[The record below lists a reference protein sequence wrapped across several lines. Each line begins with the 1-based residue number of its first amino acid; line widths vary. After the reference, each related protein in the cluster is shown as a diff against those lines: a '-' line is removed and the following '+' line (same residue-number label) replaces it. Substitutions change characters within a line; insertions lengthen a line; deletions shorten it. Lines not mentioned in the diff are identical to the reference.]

1 MRPSP
6 TPLLVSL
13 LLLTAGHVSA
23 QALAPAERSTRT
35 TSTTAAP
42 NGLSTTSTATN
53 EGKTTT
59 TTSTVDGG
67 GLRVDQTT
75 TEVVAVQEP
84 PSSATQSGFAIAGLF
99 GAGDDVTIT
108 GLAFDAH
115 LRVLSGEQLPG
126 TKGGG
131 WLGFFFE
138 PSVGVNV
145 TNVETTTP
153 RVCFRNACSGGE
165 TKETTSGA
173 ATAAATAGLQYM
185 SFSEMDA
192 ESREQSGFGVAVG
205 ARLTAFVPFE
215 EGDTTTSLGP
225 AFSLLSTSYN
235 PGTARLE
242 TSNFNL
248 LILPTDALTLV
259 MIGYSSNVD

>member
-1 MRPSP
+1 MRPTPTLLVASLIAAPAGATEPPSP
-6 TPLLVSL
+6 TPG
-13 LLLTAGHVSA
+13 AGGG
-23 QALAPAERSTRT
+23 P
-35 TSTTAAP
+35 
-42 NGLSTTSTATN
+42 
-53 EGKTTT
+53 TTT
-59 TTSTVDGG
+59 TTTTVDGG
-67 GLRVDQTT
+67 GLRVDATS

-99 GAGDDVTIT
+99 GTGDDIAIT
-108 GLAFDAH
+108 GLALDAH
-115 LRVLSGEQLPG
+115 LRVLSGDTFPG

-131 WLGFFFE
+131 WLGFFLE
-138 PSVGVNV
+138 PSVGVNL
-145 TNVETTTP
+145 TKVETTTP
-153 RVCFRNACSGGE
+153 RICIRTTCTGGE
-165 TKETTSGA
+165 TQENSSGA
-173 ATAAATAGLQYM
+173 AAVSATAGVQYM
-185 SFSEMDA
+185 HFSEMDA

-205 ARLTAFVPFE
+205 ARATAFVPFE
-215 EGDTTTSLGP
+215 EGDTTTSIGP

>member
-1 MRPSP
+1 MRASP
-6 TPLLVSL
+6 MFPLV
-13 LLLTAGHVSA
+13 LLLTARVHA
-23 QALAPAERSTRT
+23 QAAEPPADPEP
-35 TSTTAAP
+35 AGP
-42 NGLSTTSTATN
+42 
-53 EGKTTT
+53 TTT
-59 TTSTVDGG
+59 TTTTVDAK
-67 GLRVDQTT
+67 GLSVNQTT

-99 GAGDDVTIT
+99 GSGDDIAIT
-108 GLAFDAH
+108 GLSLDAH
-115 LRVLSGEQLPG
+115 LRMLSGDTLPG

-131 WLGFFFE
+131 WLGFFLE
-138 PSVGVNV
+138 PSVGVNL
-145 TNVETTTP
+145 TKVETTTP
-153 RVCFRNACSGGE
+153 RICIRTTCTGGE
-165 TKETTSGA
+165 TQENSSGA
-173 ATAAATAGLQYM
+173 ATISATAGVQYM
-185 SFSEMDA
+185 HFSEMDA

-205 ARLTAFVPFE
+205 ARATAFVPFE
-215 EGDTTTSLGP
+215 EGDTTTALGP